1 MPSLVI
7 DEMDLEMC
15 ANVQEILNLCV
26 PTVQYILTQ
35 QEVEQIK
42 SIIVGDTPEAI
53 ANRKTIV
60 DDYIY
65 FYLVQSV
72 KACTKYSNINGTDDT
87 FSYVAVNH
95 PVIIE
100 LAIIYLRESLT
111 SRSLSENGNSSI
123 RSISSNSR
131 SVTFMSTSEIGIGG
145 IPQSIQDRLPKPKS
159 KVRVW

>member
-15 ANVQEILNLCV
+15 MTVEEILELCI
-26 PTVQYILTQ
+26 PTAQYILTQ

-42 SIIVGDTPEAI
+42 GIIVGNTPEAI
-53 ANRKTIV
+53 SNRKTIV

-72 KACTKYSNINGTDDT
+72 KACAKYSNVNGDDT

-95 PVIIE
+95 PAIIE

-111 SRSLSENGNSSI
+111 SRSLSENGNGSI
-123 RSISSNSR
+123 KAISSNGR

-145 IPQSIQDRLPKPKS
+145 IPQSIKDRLPKPRR
-159 KVRVW
+159 VRVW